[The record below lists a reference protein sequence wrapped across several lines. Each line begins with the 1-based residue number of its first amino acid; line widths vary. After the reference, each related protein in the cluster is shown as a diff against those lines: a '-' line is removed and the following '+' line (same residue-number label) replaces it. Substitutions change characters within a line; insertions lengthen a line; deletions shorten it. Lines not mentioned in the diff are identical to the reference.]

1 MLLSTAAVLKID
13 ACPLEGIDPVAYD
26 EVLHLQQSGY
36 STKVACALGY
46 RSAEDAAAS
55 YAKVR
60 QTRAQVVV
68 DL

>member
-1 MLLSTAAVLKID
+1 MLLSTAAILKID
-13 ACPLEGIDPVAYD
+13 ACPLEGINPVAYN
-26 EVLHLQQSGY
+26 EVLGLNQSGY

-46 RSAEDAAAS
+46 RSAEDTAAS

-60 QTRAQVVV
+60 QSRAQVVV